1 MRSDRRPFDD
11 LRIVAGAELD
21 AIDED
26 GRTALWLASR
36 HSRLGATRSEFEER
50 QNDRNGGFLKWWVS
64 PTTMCFPTK
73 NDHFWEFWGYH
84 HLRKHPNHQVELNWG
99 THLGSLDVALVF
111 EL

>member
-1 MRSDRRPFDD
+1 MRSDRLLND

-21 AIDED
+21 TIDED

-50 QNDRNGGFLKWWVS
+50 QNDGNGGFPQQPWG
-64 PTTMCFPTK
+64 FPTK
-73 NDHFWEFWGYH
+73 NDQFWEFWGYH